1 MTFDWVIHLASFL
14 VLVSYRGHGARYR
27 RLVSFAAFLLAGLS
41 FAAAAYA
48 FLRPPNFFITLMGLL
63 LFAGVI
69 RCRGNVA
76 HLFSRTKANGA
87 TTQRH

>member
-27 RLVSFAAFLLAGLS
+27 RLISFVAFILGGLS
-41 FAAAAYA
+41 LAAAAYA
-48 FLRPPNFFITLMGLL
+48 FLMPPNFLITLMGLL
-63 LFAGVI
+63 LFAGVV

-76 HLFSRTKANGA
+76 KLFSRMKPDGP